1 MGRGLCSWE
10 KTKGGDGGS
19 WKGGQRGAK
28 RGEEERSGA
37 KRGEGR
43 GKKDEGVEGGME
55 SATIYKLV

>member
-28 RGEEERSGA
+28 RGE
-37 KRGEGR
+37 GR